1 MWHQQGRREDSSYG
15 AQLNTLGYWKY
26 PGRSSLAIPFNVGSW
41 CRNIVAVL
49 KCCILPLQIAYSSCG
64 QACPLANKYIE
75 IMANG
80 HTLTAE
86 VAADRAGHMC
96 GLAFRNGL
104 PADRGML
111 FAYAQEQIIGFWMKN
126 TFIHL
131 SIAFLDDDG
140 RILEIHDMDPRD
152 PSRRYISRLPA
163 RYALEVNQGWFAD
176 NSIALGD
183 RIEFD
188 LPASPEIFRYF
199 VQ

>member
-1 MWHQQGRREDSSYG
+1 
-15 AQLNTLGYWKY
+15 
-26 PGRSSLAIPFNVGSW
+26 
-41 CRNIVAVL
+41 
-49 KCCILPLQIAYSSCG
+49 
-64 QACPLANKYIE
+64 
-75 IMANG
+75 MANG

-131 SIAFLDDDG
+131 TIAFLDGDG

-152 PSRRYISRLPA
+152 PGRRYISRLPA

-176 NSIALGD
+176 NGIEVGD

-188 LPASPEIFRYF
+188 LPASSEIFRYF